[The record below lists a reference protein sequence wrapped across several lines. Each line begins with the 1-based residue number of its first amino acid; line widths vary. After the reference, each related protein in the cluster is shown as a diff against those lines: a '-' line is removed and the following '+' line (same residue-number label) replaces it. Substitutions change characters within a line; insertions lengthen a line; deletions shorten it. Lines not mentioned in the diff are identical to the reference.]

1 MSFDLLP
8 AEADSRFQISLSASQ
23 RRLLEQ
29 TIIQR
34 RDTFDP
40 EEAMLCIPFSSPGYH
55 TKLTGGMVHPTR
67 ESLWYAGALMD
78 TGDEDDELTAFGVF
92 EKVLTLQDTDP
103 TSPTYGI
110 WSWFLEEPLA
120 AMDRPDWNWADFCGA
135 LLLEVM
141 LNHAHRFSPALAA
154 KMDEAILHAARS
166 IERRNVESSYT
177 NIAIMGSFV
186 TLVAAES
193 YGLDGLHT
201 YALDRLR
208 RLWSYTKEQGAFTE
222 YNSPTYTIVALDE
235 LSRMQ
240 RYILDPEAQEITA
253 RLYRMAWEE
262 IAQHFH
268 SPTQQWAGPHSR
280 CYQTFLPS
288 TVQTL
293 IRLAVFGHEG
303 SMQEAQSSL
312 EMYRQQHSCPPDLL
326 SQFGPLRTART
337 VRKTYLKQESPL
349 IGTTYLAP
357 NFTLGSINYS
367 DLWNQRRALL
377 AYWGTAEAPA
387 YLRLQFLHDG
397 YDFSGAW
404 LFSQQKEGQ
413 IMAGISFATDGYDR
427 HIHLDPI
434 REGAI
439 EAHDLRLRFEVSGLP
454 DSVVFVLPTSLQE
467 SLEFTTCGVTVQL
480 AVPLARWGKSHGYWA
495 SSRVGDTLQFD
506 VVLHAGESEIFQ
518 LNELTEAALIVAVHI
533 SSESTPYL
541 PPTIARI
548 DETYHAH
555 WDGLDLEF
563 SAIPNT
569 MNNLR
574 GSFASGSLLE

>member
-1 MSFDLLP
+1 MSFDLLSAEP
-8 AEADSRFQISLSASQ
+8 ASRFQISLSASQ
-23 RRLLEQ
+23 RRLLDQ
-29 TIIQR
+29 TITQR
-34 RDTFDP
+34 RSTLDP
-40 EEAMLCIPFSSPGYH
+40 AEAMLCIPFSSPGYH

-78 TGDEDDELTAFGVF
+78 TGAEDDESTALRIF
-92 EKVLTLQDTDP
+92 EKVLTLQDTDSV
-103 TSPTYGI
+103 SPTYGI
-110 WSWFLEEPLA
+110 WPWFLEEPLS

-141 LNHAHRFSPALAA
+141 LNHAHRIPSPLAA
-154 KMDEAILHAARS
+154 KMDAAILHAARS

-193 YGLDGLHT
+193 YGLDGLHA

-268 SPTQQWAGPHSR
+268 VATQQWAGPHSR
-280 CYQTFLPS
+280 CYQTLLPS
-288 TVQTL
+288 TVKTL
-293 IRLAVFGHEG
+293 IRLAVSGHEG
-303 SMQEAQSSL
+303 STQEAQSSI
-312 EMYRQQHSCPPDLL
+312 EMYRQQHTCPPDLL
-326 SQFGPLRTART
+326 SHFGPLRTART
-337 VRKTYLKQESPL
+337 VRKTYLKQEPSL
-349 IGTTYLAP
+349 IGTTHLAP
-357 NFTLGSINYS
+357 KFTLGSINYG

-377 AYWGTAEAPA
+377 AYWGTAEAPS

-404 LFSQQKEGQ
+404 LFSQQQEGR
-413 IMAGISFATDGYDR
+413 ILAGISFATDGYDR

-434 REGAI
+434 REKAI
-439 EAHDLRLRFEVSGLP
+439 VAHDLRLRFEIGGLP
-454 DSVVFVLPTSLQE
+454 ASVEIGQPASLQE
-467 SLEFTTCGVTVQL
+467 PLEFTAGGVTVQL
-480 AVPLARWGKSHGYWA
+480 TVPLARWGSRQGQWVVT
-495 SSRVGDTLQFD
+495 RVGDALQID
-506 VVLHAGESEIFQ
+506 VVLYDGEPEVFQ
-518 LNELTEAALIVAVHI
+518 LNELTEAALAVALRIGSDVSPI
-533 SSESTPYL
+533 SA
-541 PPTIARI
+541 PTISRA
-548 DETYHAH
+548 DERYHAS
-555 WDGLDLEF
+555 WDGLDLKF
-563 SAIPNT
+563 SARPDT
-569 MNNLR
+569 MDNLR
-574 GSFASGSLLE
+574 AAFAGSP